1 MAVYTGAE
9 TKIMLNSKGKRRKVS
24 QIEQRLNR
32 YLIVFLSLLVLS
44 SLLCALLKMAADT
57 SSSITSAWY
66 LRDVN
71 LSANSVPLLPPN
83 TSRADPSPSPALP
96 PSPDQNRAEHTNY
109 FF

>member
-71 LSANSVPLLPPN
+71 LSANSVPLLPPI
-83 TSRADPSPSPALP
+83 
-96 PSPDQNRAEHTNY
+96 RAEPIRAPPRLFHPVQTRTEQGIPTT

>member
-71 LSANSVPLLPPN
+71 LSANSVALLPPR
-83 TSRADPSPSPALP
+83 RADPISGSSAQ
-96 PSPDQNRAEHTNY
+96 SRPDQSRAY
-109 FF
+109 QLFF